1 MKNYW
6 YVSLT
11 HKYPQP
17 KHSVDAVRVVMSVQ
31 IKKDYSII
39 EMTREAT
46 PQEID
51 YCKLVYCGHGSWED
65 KHIQEK
71 IKKYINKL

>member
-1 MKNYW
+1 M
-6 YVSLT
+6 VRIPEPPLSET
-11 HKYPQP
+11 HENQHK
-17 KHSVDAVRVVMSVQ
+17 RVVMSVQ

-51 YCKLVYCGHGSWED
+51 YCKLLYCGHGCWND
-65 KHIQEK
+65 KHVQEN
-71 IKKYINKL
+71 IRRVSYHE

>member
-11 HKYPQP
+11 HRYPQP

-31 IKKDYSII
+31 IKKNVSII

-51 YCKLVYCGHGSWED
+51 YCKLVYCGHGRWKD
-65 KHIQEK
+65 NHVQKHLR
-71 IKKYINKL
+71 KYTR

>member
-1 MKNYW
+1 MKSYW

-11 HKYPQP
+11 HKYPQ
-17 KHSVDAVRVVMSVQ
+17 SNRSTVSMRVVMSVQ
-31 IKKDYSII
+31 IKKEYSII

-51 YCKLVYCGHGSWED
+51 YCKLVYCGHGCWSD
-65 KHIQEK
+65 KHVQENVE
-71 IKKYINKL
+71 KYI